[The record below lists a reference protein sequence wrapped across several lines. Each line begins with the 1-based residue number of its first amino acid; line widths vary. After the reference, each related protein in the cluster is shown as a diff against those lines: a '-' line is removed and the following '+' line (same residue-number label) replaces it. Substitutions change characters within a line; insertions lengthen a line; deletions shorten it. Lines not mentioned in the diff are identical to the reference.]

1 MSGKKRRRS
10 SSLTSD
16 KCPVTND
23 PSDLACAQ
31 CGYNLR
37 GLEGVARC
45 PECGLEID
53 QTLAT
58 YDLSRS
64 DPR

>member
-1 MSGKKRRRS
+1 MTSPHIDQ
-10 SSLTSD
+10 LT
-16 KCPVTND
+16 
-23 PSDLACAQ
+23 CAQ

-53 QTLAT
+53 QTLAMC
-58 YDLSRS
+58 DLSRS
-64 DPR
+64 DPRWVTRKIHWRL